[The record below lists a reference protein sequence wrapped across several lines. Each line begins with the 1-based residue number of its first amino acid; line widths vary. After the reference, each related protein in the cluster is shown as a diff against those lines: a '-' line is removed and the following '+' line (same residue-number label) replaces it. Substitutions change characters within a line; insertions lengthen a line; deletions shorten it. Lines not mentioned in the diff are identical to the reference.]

1 MSAPYYG
8 MKPAG
13 ARDRTA
19 LTRVSRADAGA
30 LEEAIAAV
38 VSREYDTARPRLA
51 ALVERF
57 EAAGEDDRAAEALFW
72 LSFCYEKTAHKNQAA
87 VFYRQVV
94 DKYPRSPASQQA
106 RLRLGHLDL
115 KRPGQGTP
123 APR

>member
-1 MSAPYYG
+1 MNAPYYG
-8 MKPAG
+8 MQPAG

-19 LTRVSRADAGA
+19 IARVSRADAAA
-30 LEEAIAAV
+30 LEEAVAAV

-51 ALVERF
+51 TLVGRF

-94 DKYPRSPASQQA
+94 DKYPRSAASQQA
-106 RLRLGHLDL
+106 RLRLAHLDL

-123 APR
+123 APK